1 MKLDSTNGPEGPPND
16 PRGLPM
22 NQPPASQVDGTEAPA
37 QHSKGKLDPANE
49 DGSFPVV
56 GIGASAGGLEAYG
69 QLLSALR
76 PDTGMAFVLVQHLD
90 PNHESRLAQLLAKS
104 TTMPVREIGP
114 GMEVQPDHVYVIAP
128 NTDLAIEDG
137 TFVVT
142 PRERGRAPHLPIDH
156 FLRSLAEK
164 RGSRAVGVV
173 LSGTGAD
180 GTLGLAEIKATG
192 GITFAQDE
200 STARHSGMPHSA
212 AESGNVDFVMPP
224 EGIAMRLGEIGSHPY
239 YGETANP
246 GGDEEQYK
254 RILALVRSSRGV
266 DFAQYRESTIR
277 RRILR
282 RMALR
287 SEKTLADYARR
298 LAQER
303 NEVHAL
309 YHDLLINVTS
319 FFRDAELFE
328 AFKEHVFPTIVADKK
343 EREPVRIWVPGCST
357 GQEAYSIAISLLEFM
372 DGMDRRPTIQIFAT
386 DLSDQTAL
394 DRARAGRY
402 PESIEAEVSAERLRR
417 FFRREDHVYRIDKS
431 IRDMCVFARQNVA
444 ADPPFSH
451 LDLIS
456 CRNVLIYL
464 ATPLQR
470 RVLPTFHYA
479 LNPHGFLVL
488 GSAETVGDH
497 LDLFEPVDRANKIYA
512 KKSTASRPTI
522 AFPADEFRKVTAAG
536 ARRDRPAGPAQG
548 EYQRE
553 VDRILLGRFSPAGV
567 LVNED
572 FEVLQYRGRTSSYLE
587 VPAGEPT
594 TSVLKMAREGLFLEL
609 RSALAEAKQSRRE
622 VRREGLRVR
631 DTESVREVDLEVLP
645 VAPLGAGADC
655 FLILF
660 RDRVGGAPPAP
671 RREEP
676 VEDRDD
682 ELVRMRQELVATKDY
697 LQSMVEQQDAANEEL
712 RSANEEI
719 LSSNEELQSTN
730 EELETAKEELQ
741 SANEEL
747 TTVNEQLQHRNLELT
762 QANNDF
768 SNLLS
773 STNIPLVMVGAD
785 LRVRLFTPPARVVL
799 NLLPADIGRPIG
811 NIKPAVSIPDLEEL
825 VEEVIRTVQPVHR
838 EVRDRDGH
846 WQDLRIYP
854 YRTADHR
861 IDGAVI
867 VLVDIHGIKAAEES
881 LREADRRKDEFLAI
895 IAHELRNPIAPIRN
909 AIEIVRIAADNPAT
923 LAQAHEMLSRQVRQL
938 SRIVED
944 LIDVSRIAEG
954 KIELKPRRIDV
965 ARVVDSAVD
974 LCREHVETSQ
984 HHLEIRIAQEPMPLD
999 ADPLRISQI
1008 VVNLLNNAA
1017 KFTEP
1022 GGRIELEL
1030 TRVAGAGGA
1039 PDEAVLRVKD
1049 SGVGIDPEFLPHVFE
1064 MFRQEAGVLDARRSG
1079 LGVGLALVSSLVRM
1093 HGGRI
1098 EVESE
1103 GVGKGSTFTVHLPL
1117 APGGAPAPPR
1127 AASPFV
1133 LQPGGESRKVLVVD
1147 DNVDQALS
1155 LGTLLRLLGHEV
1167 RIAHDG
1173 SSALPLA
1180 REFNPEIA
1188 LIDLGMPGLNGY
1200 ELARSIRADAFLR
1213 GMMLVAQT
1221 GWGQA
1226 EDRRRSSEAGF
1237 DEHLVKPLRPEDL
1250 QRVLETRRPAG

>member
-1 MKLDSTNGPEGPPND
+1 MNKPP
-16 PRGLPM
+16 PM
-22 NQPPASQVDGTEAPA
+22 QVDGDPAPA
-37 QHSKGKLDPANE
+37 QHSKGHVDSSDE
-49 DGSFPVV
+49 DAFFPVV

-69 QLLSALR
+69 QLLSSLR
-76 PDTGMAFVLVQHLD
+76 PDTGMAYVLVQHLD
-90 PNHESRLAQLLAKS
+90 PNHESRLVQLLARS
-104 TTMPVREIGP
+104 TKMPVKEIAP
-114 GMEVQPDHVYVIAP
+114 GMPIERNHVYVIAP

-137 TFVVT
+137 EFRVT
-142 PRERGRAPHLPIDH
+142 PRERRRTPHLPIDH

-164 RGSRAVGVV
+164 RGSRSVAVV

-200 STARHSGMPHSA
+200 TTARHPGMPHSA

-224 EGIAMRLGEIGSHPY
+224 EGIAARLGEIGSHPY
-239 YGETANP
+239 YEENQGV
-246 GGDEEQYK
+246 GGDEEQYRK
-254 RILALVRSSRGV
+254 ILGLVRATTRV

-287 SEKTLADYARR
+287 SEKTLSDYARR
-298 LAQER
+298 LSQER
-303 NEVHAL
+303 GEVHAL

-319 FFRDAELFE
+319 FFRDPDLFE
-328 AFKEHVFPTIVADKK
+328 AFKEHVFPQVLAAKK
-343 EREPVRIWVPGCST
+343 DHEPVRIWVAGCST
-357 GQEAYSIAISLLEFM
+357 GQEAYSIAISLLEFL
-372 DGMDRRPTIQIFAT
+372 DGQERRPQIQIFAT
-386 DLSDQTAL
+386 DLSDQNAL

-402 PESIEAEVSAERLRR
+402 PESIEAEVSPERLRR
-417 FFRREDHVYRIDKS
+417 FFRREDHVYRVDKT
-431 IRDMCVFARQNVA
+431 IRDMCVFARQNIA

-464 ATPLQR
+464 ASPLQR

-479 LNPHGFLVL
+479 LNPQGFLVL

-497 LDLFEPVDRANKIYA
+497 VDLFEPVDRTNKIYL
-512 KKSTASRPTI
+512 KKATASRPAIT
-522 AFPADEFRKVTAAG
+522 FPADEFRTLPSV
-536 ARRDRPAGPAQG
+536 ARRDRTAGPPQN

-553 VDRILLGRFSPAGV
+553 VDRLLLGRFSPAGV

-572 FEVLQYRGRTSSYLE
+572 FDVLQYRGRTAPYLE

-609 RSALAEAKQSRRE
+609 RSALAEARQSRRE

-631 DTESVREVDLEVLP
+631 DPESVREIDLEVLP
-645 VAPLGAGADC
+645 IIPHGGGADC
-655 FLILF
+655 FLVLF
-660 RDRVGGAPPAP
+660 HDRREGAAPAQ

-676 VEDRDD
+676 AENRDD
-682 ELVRMRQELVATKDY
+682 ELTRVRQELVATKDY

-762 QANNDF
+762 QSNNDF

-773 STNIPLVMVGAD
+773 STSIPLVMVGAD
-785 LRVRLFTPPARVVL
+785 LRVRLFTPPARAVL

-811 NIKPAVSIPDLEEL
+811 NIKPAVPIPDLEEL
-825 VEEVIRTVQPVHR
+825 IEQVIRTVQPVQK
-838 EVRDRDGH
+838 EVRDREGV

-867 VLVDIHGIKAAEES
+867 VLVDIHAIKSAEEA
-881 LREADRRKDEFLAI
+881 LREADRHKDEFLAI

-938 SRIVED
+938 ARIVED

-954 KIELKPRRIDV
+954 KIELKSRRIDLAEAV
-965 ARVVDSAVD
+965 ESAID
-974 LCREHVETSQ
+974 LSREYLESCRHRLDVLIT
-984 HHLEIRIAQEPMPLD
+984 HEPMPID

-1017 KFTEP
+1017 KFTES
-1022 GGRIELEL
+1022 GGHIEVELE
-1030 TRVAGAGGA
+1030 RSAGPGNA
-1039 PDEAVLRVKD
+1039 PGEAVLRVRD
-1049 SGVGIDPEFLPHVFE
+1049 SGRGIAPEFLPHVFE
-1064 MFRQEAGVLDARRSG
+1064 MFRQEAKVLDARRSG
-1079 LGVGLALVSSLVRM
+1079 LGVGLALVASLVRM

-1098 EVESE
+1098 EVRSPGAGQGSE
-1103 GVGKGSTFTVHLPL
+1103 FTVRLPL
-1117 APGGAPAPPR
+1117 AAGPAPSESRPG
-1127 AASPFV
+1127 APFV
-1133 LQPGGESRKVLVVD
+1133 LQPGGHPRRVLVVD
-1147 DNVDQALS
+1147 DNVDQAMS
-1155 LGTLLRLLGHEV
+1155 LATLLKLLGHEV
-1167 RIAHDG
+1167 RMAHDG
-1173 SSALPLA
+1173 ASALELA
-1180 REFNPEIA
+1180 REFHPQIA
-1188 LIDLGMPGLNGY
+1188 LVDLGMPGLNGY
-1200 ELARSIRADAFLR
+1200 DLARSIREDASLS
-1213 GMMLVAQT
+1213 GMFLVAQT

-1226 EDRRRSSEAGF
+1226 EDRQRSKAAGF

-1250 QRVLETRRPAG
+1250 QRVLETRIAAG

>member
-1 MKLDSTNGPEGPPND
+1 
-16 PRGLPM
+16 M
-22 NQPPASQVDGTEAPA
+22 NEPAASPSAGAPASSEHSDATEHAA
-37 QHSKGKLDPANE
+37 
-49 DGSFPVV
+49 SFPVV

-69 QLLSALR
+69 QLLAALR
-76 PDTGMAFVLVQHLD
+76 PDSGMAYVLIQHLD
-90 PNHESRLAQLLAKS
+90 PNHESRLAQLLGRS
-104 TTMPVREIGP
+104 TTMAVKEIAP
-114 GMEVQPDHVYVIAP
+114 GMPIERDCVYVIAP
-128 NTDLAIEDG
+128 NTDLALENG
-137 TFVVT
+137 SFLVT
-142 PRERGRAPHLPIDH
+142 PRERGRNPHLPIDH

-200 STARHSGMPHSA
+200 STARHPGMPHSA

-224 EGIAMRLGEIGSHPY
+224 EGIAARLGEIGRHPY
-239 YGETANP
+239 YGESANP
-246 GGDEEQYK
+246 GGDEEQYR

-266 DFAQYRESTIR
+266 DFGQYRESTIR

-287 SEKTLADYARR
+287 SEKTLGDYARR

-303 NEVHAL
+303 NEIHAL

-319 FFRDAELFE
+319 FFRDPELFE
-328 AFKEHVFPTIVADKK
+328 AFKERVFPKIVAEKK

-357 GQEAYSIAISLLEFM
+357 GQEAYSIAICLLEYL
-372 DGMDRRPTIQIFAT
+372 DGLARRPPIQIFAT

-402 PESIEAEVSAERLRR
+402 PESIEAEVSPERLRR
-417 FFRREDHVYRIDKS
+417 FFRREEHVYRIDKS

-451 LDLIS
+451 LDMIS

-479 LNPHGFLVL
+479 LNPQGFLVL

-497 LDLFEPVDRANKIYA
+497 LDLFDPVDRANKIYA
-512 KKSTASRPTI
+512 KKPTASRSTI
-522 AFPADEFRKVTAAG
+522 AFPADEFRMTTTAG
-536 ARRDRPAGPAQG
+536 TRRDRPAGPAHG

-553 VDRILLGRFSPAGV
+553 VDRVLLGRFSPAGV

-572 FEVLQYRGRTSSYLE
+572 FEVLQYRGRTAPYLE
-587 VPAGEPT
+587 VPSGEPT

-622 VRREGLRVR
+622 VRREGVRVR
-631 DTESVREVDLEVLP
+631 DPESVREIDLEVLP
-645 VAPLGAGADC
+645 IAPHGTGADC
-655 FLILF
+655 FLVLF
-660 RDRVGGAPPAP
+660 RDRAEGAPPVE
-671 RREEP
+671 RREP
-676 VEDRDD
+676 PAEDRAD
-682 ELVRMRQELVATKDY
+682 ELARLRQELVATKDY

-768 SNLLS
+768 SNLLT
-773 STNIPLVMVGAD
+773 STSIPLVMVGAD
-785 LRVRLFTPPARVVL
+785 LRVRLFTPPARAVL

-811 NIKPAVSIPDLEEL
+811 NIKPAVAFPDLEEL
-825 VEEVIRTVQPVHR
+825 IEEVIRTVQPAQR
-838 EVRDRDGH
+838 EVKDRDGR

-854 YRTADHR
+854 YRTSDHR
-861 IDGAVI
+861 IDGAVL

-909 AIEIVRIAADNPAT
+909 AIEIVRIAGGNPAT
-923 LAQAHEMLSRQVRQL
+923 LAQAHEMLNRQVRQL

-954 KIELKPRRIDV
+954 KIELKPRRLDV
-965 ARVVDSAVD
+965 ARVVESALD
-974 LCREHVETSQ
+974 LCREPIEASRHV
-984 HHLEIRIAQEPMPLD
+984 LEVRIAPQPLPID
-999 ADPLRISQI
+999 ADPLRLSQI

-1022 GGRIELEL
+1022 GGRIELTL
-1030 TRVAGAGGA
+1030 ARAPGPDGG
-1039 PDEAVLRVKD
+1039 PDEAVLEVRD
-1049 SGVGIDPEFLPHVFE
+1049 SGVGIDPAFLPHVFE
-1064 MFRQEAGVLDARRSG
+1064 MFRQEAPVLDARRSG
-1079 LGVGLALVSSLVRM
+1079 LGVGLALVASLVRM

-1098 EVESE
+1098 DVESA
-1103 GVGKGSTFTVHLPL
+1103 GAGQGIKFTVRLPL
-1117 APGGAPAPPR
+1117 AQGEADAAPEPGT
-1127 AASPFV
+1127 PFV
-1133 LQPGGESRKVLVVD
+1133 LKPGGPARKVLVVD
-1147 DNVDQALS
+1147 DNVDQAMS
-1155 LGTLLRLLGHEV
+1155 LGTLLRLLGHDV
-1167 RIAHDG
+1167 RMAHDG
-1173 SSALPLA
+1173 TSALPLA
-1180 REFNPEIA
+1180 REFQPEIA
-1188 LIDLGMPGLNGY
+1188 LVDLGMPGLNGY
-1200 ELARSIRADAFLR
+1200 ELARSIRGDTFLA
-1213 GMMLVAQT
+1213 GILLVAQT
-1221 GWGQA
+1221 GWGQP
-1226 EDRRRSSEAGF
+1226 EDRRRSKEAGF

-1250 QRVLETRRPAG
+1250 QRILETRRPAV